1 MAEGKHR
8 CLLCGEEL
16 RLSYAIASNK
26 TEGNKQKRHSYC
38 RCGVWFPLMDASEEA
53 LSAAQ
58 QRWQEP
64 ETPES
69 QNPDKDTEA
78 EAYTEAMQRWQGSSE
93 EIAVE
98 PKYKYWPVKI
108 SRIEVKY

>member
-1 MAEGKHR
+1 MNDYNLLLR
-8 CLLCGEEL
+8 CPLCGEEL

-26 TEGNKQKRHSYC
+26 TEENKQKRHSYC
-38 RCGVWFPLMDASEEA
+38 RCGVWFPLMDASEKA

-69 QNPDKDTEA
+69 QNAPGTITSKKE
-78 EAYTEAMQRWQGSSE
+78 
-93 EIAVE
+93 
-98 PKYKYWPVKI
+98 
-108 SRIEVKY
+108 